1 MKQLQILI
9 DRVTNNIAYIL
20 SYMLILLIIIVFS
33 TVFFRYV
40 FSISYVILQEL
51 IMYIHALIFMLGISY
66 TLKEKAH
73 VKIDIIYNVLTKEN
87 QNLVSSVGILLFV
100 LPTSLFISYISLDMV
115 FQSWR
120 VLEGSSEAGG
130 LNLVFIL
137 KSLIPVTGILIFF
150 QGLSELMKY
159 RKMSD
164 S

>member
-51 IMYIHALIFMLGISY
+51 IIYIHALIFMLGISY

-73 VKIDIIYNVLTKEN
+73 VKIDIIYNVLAKEN
-87 QNLVSSVGILLFV
+87 QNLVSSVGVLLFI

-115 FQSWR
+115 CLLYTSPSPR
-120 VLEGSSEAGG
+120 DATLSRMPSSA
-130 LNLVFIL
+130 
-137 KSLIPVTGILIFF
+137 
-150 QGLSELMKY
+150 
-159 RKMSD
+159 
-164 S
+164 

>member
-9 DRVTNNIAYIL
+9 DKVTNNIAYIL

-73 VKIDIIYNVLTKEN
+73 VKIDIIYNILTKEN
-87 QNLVSSVGILLFV
+87 QNLVSSVGVLLFI

-137 KSLIPVTGILIFF
+137 KSLIPITGILIFF

-159 RKMSD
+159 RIMSD

>member
-9 DRVTNNIAYIL
+9 DKVTNNIAYIL

-73 VKIDIIYNVLTKEN
+73 VKIDIIYNILTKEN

-137 KSLIPVTGILIFF
+137 KSLIPITGILIFF

>member
-9 DRVTNNIAYIL
+9 DKVTNNIEYIL

-87 QNLVSSVGILLFV
+87 QNLVSSVGVLLFI

-137 KSLIPVTGILIFF
+137 KSLIPITGILIFF

-159 RKMSD
+159 RIMSD

>member
-9 DRVTNNIAYIL
+9 DKVTNNIAYIL

-40 FSISYVILQEL
+40 LSISYVILQEL

-87 QNLVSSVGILLFV
+87 QNLVSSVGVLLFI

-130 LNLVFIL
+130 LNFVFIL
-137 KSLIPVTGILIFF
+137 KSLIPITGILIFF
-150 QGLSELMKY
+150 QGLSELIKY
-159 RKMSD
+159 RIMSD

>member
-9 DRVTNNIAYIL
+9 DKVTNNIAYIL

-40 FSISYVILQEL
+40 LSISYVILQEL

-73 VKIDIIYNVLTKEN
+73 VKIDIIYNILTKEN
-87 QNLVSSVGILLFV
+87 QNLVSSVGVLLFI

>member
-9 DRVTNNIAYIL
+9 DKVTNNIACIL

-87 QNLVSSVGILLFV
+87 QNLVSSVGVLLFI

-137 KSLIPVTGILIFF
+137 KSLIPITGILIFF

-159 RKMSD
+159 RIMSD

>member
-9 DRVTNNIAYIL
+9 DKVTNNIAYIL
-20 SYMLILLIIIVFS
+20 LYMLIILIIIVFA

-51 IMYIHALIFMLGISY
+51 IMYIHALIFKLGISY

-73 VKIDIIYNVLTKEN
+73 VKIDIIYNILTKEN

-137 KSLIPVTGILIFF
+137 KSLIPLTGILIFF
-150 QGLSELMKY
+150 QGLSELIKF
-159 RKMSD
+159 RIMSD

>member
-9 DRVTNNIAYIL
+9 DKVTNNIAYIL

-87 QNLVSSVGILLFV
+87 QNLVSSVGVLLFI

-137 KSLIPVTGILIFF
+137 KSLIPITGILIFF

-159 RKMSD
+159 RIMSD

>member
-9 DRVTNNIAYIL
+9 DKVTNNIAYIL

-73 VKIDIIYNVLTKEN
+73 VKIDIIYNILTKEN

-137 KSLIPVTGILIFF
+137 KSLIPITGILIFF
-150 QGLSELMKY
+150 QGLSELIKY
-159 RKMSD
+159 RIMSD

>member
-1 MKQLQILI
+1 
-9 DRVTNNIAYIL
+9 
-20 SYMLILLIIIVFS
+20 
-33 TVFFRYV
+33 
-40 FSISYVILQEL
+40 
-51 IMYIHALIFMLGISY
+51 MLGISY

-73 VKIDIIYNVLTKEN
+73 VKIDIIYNILTKEN

-137 KSLIPVTGILIFF
+137 KSLIPITGILIFF

-159 RKMSD
+159 RIMSD

>member
-33 TVFFRYV
+33 SVFFRYV
-40 FSISYVILQEL
+40 LSISYVILQEL

-73 VKIDIIYNVLTKEN
+73 VKIDIIYNILTKEN
-87 QNLVSSVGILLFV
+87 QNLVSSVGVLLFI

-137 KSLIPVTGILIFF
+137 KSLIPITGILIFF

-159 RKMSD
+159 RIMSD

>member
-9 DRVTNNIAYIL
+9 DKVTNNIAYIL

-73 VKIDIIYNVLTKEN
+73 VKIDIIYNILTKEN
-87 QNLVSSVGILLFV
+87 QNQVSSVGILLFV

-137 KSLIPVTGILIFF
+137 KSLIPITGILIFF
-150 QGLSELMKY
+150 QGLSELIKY
-159 RKMSD
+159 RIMSD

>member
-87 QNLVSSVGILLFV
+87 QNLVSSVGVLLFI

-137 KSLIPVTGILIFF
+137 KSLIPITGILIFF

-159 RKMSD
+159 RIMSD

>member
-9 DRVTNNIAYIL
+9 DKVTNNIAYIL

-33 TVFFRYV
+33 SVFFRYV
-40 FSISYVILQEL
+40 LSISYVILQEL

-87 QNLVSSVGILLFV
+87 QNLVSSVGVLLFI

-137 KSLIPVTGILIFF
+137 KSLIPITGILIFF

-159 RKMSD
+159 RIMSD

>member
-9 DRVTNNIAYIL
+9 DKVTNNIAYIL

-40 FSISYVILQEL
+40 LSISYVILQEL

-73 VKIDIIYNVLTKEN
+73 VKIDIIYNILTKEN
-87 QNLVSSVGILLFV
+87 QNLVSSVGVLLFI

-137 KSLIPVTGILIFF
+137 KSLIPITGILIFF
-150 QGLSELMKY
+150 QGLSELIKY
-159 RKMSD
+159 RIMSD

>member
-9 DRVTNNIAYIL
+9 DKVTNNIAYIL

-33 TVFFRYV
+33 SVFFRYV
-40 FSISYVILQEL
+40 LSISYVILQEL

-73 VKIDIIYNVLTKEN
+73 VKIDIIYNILTKEN
-87 QNLVSSVGILLFV
+87 QNLVSSVGVLLFI

-137 KSLIPVTGILIFF
+137 KSLIPLTGILIFF
-150 QGLSELMKY
+150 QGLSELIKY
-159 RKMSD
+159 RIMSD
-164 S
+164 L

>member
-9 DRVTNNIAYIL
+9 DKVTNNIAYIL

-33 TVFFRYV
+33 SVFFRYV
-40 FSISYVILQEL
+40 LSISYVILQEL

-73 VKIDIIYNVLTKEN
+73 VKIDIIYNILTKEN
-87 QNLVSSVGILLFV
+87 QNLVSSVGVLLFI

-115 FQSWR
+115 FQSLR

-137 KSLIPVTGILIFF
+137 KSLIPITGILIFF

-159 RKMSD
+159 RIMSD

>member
-9 DRVTNNIAYIL
+9 DKVTNNIAYIL

-40 FSISYVILQEL
+40 LSISYVILQEL

-73 VKIDIIYNVLTKEN
+73 VKIDIIYNILTKEN
-87 QNLVSSVGILLFV
+87 QNLVSSVGVLLFV

-137 KSLIPVTGILIFF
+137 KSLIPITGIIIFF
-150 QGLSELMKY
+150 QGLSELIKY
-159 RKMSD
+159 RIMSD

>member
-33 TVFFRYV
+33 SVFFRYV
-40 FSISYVILQEL
+40 LSISYVILQEL

-87 QNLVSSVGILLFV
+87 QNLVSSVGVLLFI

-137 KSLIPVTGILIFF
+137 KSLIPITGILIFF
-150 QGLSELMKY
+150 QGLSELIKF
-159 RKMSD
+159 RIMSD

>member
-9 DRVTNNIAYIL
+9 DKVTNNIAYIL

-87 QNLVSSVGILLFV
+87 QNLVSSVGVLLFI

-137 KSLIPVTGILIFF
+137 KSLIPITGILIFF

>member
-9 DRVTNNIAYIL
+9 DKVTNNIACIL

-73 VKIDIIYNVLTKEN
+73 VKIDIIYNILTKEN

>member
-73 VKIDIIYNVLTKEN
+73 VKIDIIYNILTKEN

-137 KSLIPVTGILIFF
+137 KSLIPITGILIFF

-159 RKMSD
+159 RIMSD

>member
-9 DRVTNNIAYIL
+9 DKVTNNIAYIL

-73 VKIDIIYNVLTKEN
+73 VKIDIIYNILTKEN

-137 KSLIPVTGILIFF
+137 KSLIPITGILIFF

-159 RKMSD
+159 RIMSD

>member
-9 DRVTNNIAYIL
+9 DKVTNNIAYIL
-20 SYMLILLIIIVFS
+20 LYMLIILIIIVFA

-73 VKIDIIYNVLTKEN
+73 VKIDIIYNILTKEN

-137 KSLIPVTGILIFF
+137 KSLIPLTGILIFF
-150 QGLSELMKY
+150 QGLSELIKF
-159 RKMSD
+159 RIMSD

>member
-9 DRVTNNIAYIL
+9 DKVTNNIAYIL

-33 TVFFRYV
+33 SVFFRYV
-40 FSISYVILQEL
+40 LSISYVILQEL

-73 VKIDIIYNVLTKEN
+73 VKIDIIYNILTKEN

-137 KSLIPVTGILIFF
+137 KSLIPITGILIFF

-159 RKMSD
+159 RIMSD